1 MTEISTIENKIAS
14 AKKYLKILDRYKKYS
29 KKEIEENIDL
39 RGTVE
44 RHLYLAVQS
53 AIDLGE
59 AVISLKEF
67 RKPSS
72 MSEIF
77 SVLNEEGVINKDLSE
92 ELSKM
97 VGFRNIIVHD
107 YEKINYDIL
116 YDILKNKLKDIE
128 EFLLEIKKNLNFW
141 TKMRLNAWFEKIL

>member
-1 MTEISTIENKIAS
+1 MTEISAIENKIAS
-14 AKKYLKILDRYKKYS
+14 AQKYLKTLDRYKKYS
-29 KKEIEENIDL
+29 KKEIEEDIDL

-44 RHLYLAVQS
+44 RYLYLAVQS

-59 AVISLKEF
+59 AVISYKEL

-77 SVLNEEGVINKDLSE
+77 DILNEEGIINKMLYG

-97 VGFRNIIVHD
+97 IGFRNIIAHD

-116 YDILKNKLKDIE
+116 YDVLRNKLRDIE
-128 EFLLEIKKNLNFW
+128 KFLTQIKRSLDIK
-141 TKMRLNAWFEKIL
+141 

>member
-14 AKKYLKILDRYKKYS
+14 AKKHLKILDRYKKYS
-29 KKEIEENIDL
+29 KEEIEENIDL

-44 RHLYLAVQS
+44 RYLYLAVQS

-59 AVISLKEF
+59 AVISLKEL

-72 MSEIF
+72 MGEIF
-77 SVLNEEGVINKDLSE
+77 SVLNEDGIIDKNLSD
-92 ELSKM
+92 ELGKM
-97 VGFRNIIVHD
+97 VGFRNIITHD

-116 YDILKNKLKDIE
+116 YDILKSKTKDIE
-128 EFLLEIKKNLNFW
+128 KFLSQIEKKLNL
-141 TKMRLNAWFEKIL
+141 K

>member
-29 KKEIEENIDL
+29 KEEIEKNIDL

-59 AVISLKEF
+59 AVISLKKF

-77 SVLNEEGVINKDLSE
+77 L
-92 ELSKM
+92 
-97 VGFRNIIVHD
+97 F
-107 YEKINYDIL
+107 
-116 YDILKNKLKDIE
+116 
-128 EFLLEIKKNLNFW
+128 
-141 TKMRLNAWFEKIL
+141 

>member
-77 SVLNEEGVINKDLSE
+77 L
-92 ELSKM
+92 
-97 VGFRNIIVHD
+97 F
-107 YEKINYDIL
+107 
-116 YDILKNKLKDIE
+116 
-128 EFLLEIKKNLNFW
+128 
-141 TKMRLNAWFEKIL
+141 

>member
-1 MTEISTIENKIAS
+1 MTEISTIENKISS

-29 KKEIEENIDL
+29 KKEIEESIDL

-77 SVLNEEGVINKDLSE
+77 SILNEESVIDKDLSD

-107 YEKINYDIL
+107 YEKIDYDIL

-128 EFLLEIKKNLNFW
+128 EFLLEIKKNLNF
-141 TKMRLNAWFEKIL
+141 